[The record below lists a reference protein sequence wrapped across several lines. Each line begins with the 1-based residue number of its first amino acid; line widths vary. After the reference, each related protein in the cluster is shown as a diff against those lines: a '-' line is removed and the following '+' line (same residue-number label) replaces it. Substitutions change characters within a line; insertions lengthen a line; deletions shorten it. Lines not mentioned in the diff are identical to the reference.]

1 MSPSLGG
8 EKEIRPPP
16 AENKETTNT
25 QDGGDH
31 RCPKCEA
38 TFSHPL
44 VLSLHQMSEHSGK
57 SVKLSILITGLVTNS
72 KFCWLFKDRCEKVCF
87 LQTHN
92 QGLRQ
97 LFFDCVLGPLRQAWP
112 TWQCPCRIEVP
123 KAMHEASWRPLKG
136 PVSAQKALS
145 RVWDG
150 DKGVAG
156 RNGREKCYPDE
167 GSLICPPD
175 K

>member
-1 MSPSLGG
+1 MQHSNLPPTPTPDVSPSLGG

-57 SVKLSILITGLVTNS
+57 SVKLSILITGLVTHS
-72 KFCWLFKDRCEKVCF
+72 MLLAF
-87 LQTHN
+87 
-92 QGLRQ
+92 QGLVRKG
-97 LFFDCVLGPLRQAWP
+97 LF
-112 TWQCPCRIEVP
+112 
-123 KAMHEASWRPLKG
+123 
-136 PVSAQKALS
+136 SANA
-145 RVWDG
+145 
-150 DKGVAG
+150 
-156 RNGREKCYPDE
+156 E
-167 GSLICPPD
+167 
-175 K
+175 